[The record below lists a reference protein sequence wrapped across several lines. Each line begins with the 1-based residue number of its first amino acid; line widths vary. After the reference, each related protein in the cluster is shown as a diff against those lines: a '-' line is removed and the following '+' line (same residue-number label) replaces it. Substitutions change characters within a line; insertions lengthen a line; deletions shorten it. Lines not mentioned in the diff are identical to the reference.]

1 VLPCGAGK
9 TLVGIT
15 AACTVKKSILVLCTS
30 SVSVEQWRAQFR
42 QWTNIKED
50 QISRFTSDC
59 KENVRAR
66 RTAERCALSQ
76 AQSGRAPAGMP
87 RWRRGSGR
95 T

>member
-1 VLPCGAGK
+1 MLPCGAGK

-59 KENVRAR
+59 KENVRTRPA
-66 RTAERCALSQ
+66 AERYGLSKVH
-76 AQSGRAPAGMP
+76 ATVLDCVLFYDRC
-87 RWRRGSGR
+87 SGR